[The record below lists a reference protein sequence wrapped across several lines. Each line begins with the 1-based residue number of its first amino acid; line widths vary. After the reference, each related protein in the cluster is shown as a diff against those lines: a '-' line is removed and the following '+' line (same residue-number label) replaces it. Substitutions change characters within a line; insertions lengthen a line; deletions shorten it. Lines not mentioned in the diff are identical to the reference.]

1 MSAAAD
7 FRSFLAADA
16 AITALVGTAPT
27 TRIYPLSL
35 PQRPTLPALT
45 YSWISA
51 TRIPVMDAPIG
62 MASPR
67 VQVDCWADTYLV
79 AVELFEAVRQRLDGF
94 KGTMGSPGTLVH
106 GAFLDSERD
115 FYEATVEAGTGSGRG
130 IYRRSADYLIHYEE
144 LVLP

>member
-1 MSAAAD
+1 MTAAGD
-7 FRSFLAADA
+7 LRSFLISDA
-16 AITALVGTAPT
+16 TITGLVSE
-27 TRIYPLSL
+27 RIYPLTL
-35 PQRPTLPALT
+35 PQSPVLPALT

-67 VQVDCWADTYLV
+67 IQIDCWAATYLV

-94 KGTMGSPGTLVH
+94 KGTLTVGGTLVH

-115 FYEATVEAGTGSGRG
+115 FYESAADAGTGSGSG
-130 IYRRSADYLIHYEE
+130 IYRRSGDYMAHYEE